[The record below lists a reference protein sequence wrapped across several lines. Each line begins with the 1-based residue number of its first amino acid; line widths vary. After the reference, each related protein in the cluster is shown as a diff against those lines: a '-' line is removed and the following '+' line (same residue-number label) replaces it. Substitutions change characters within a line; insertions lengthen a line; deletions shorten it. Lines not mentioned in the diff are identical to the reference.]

1 MDDRHHTQHA
11 RFRSSSQLHAI
22 RDARMKWTFFPV
34 AEFDRWAPAWDCLSN
49 QAGGSVL
56 QSADFVRPLL
66 ACFSSGDELLAVGS
80 DASGVHAM
88 VLVQR
93 NSGAVW
99 SSFQPSQAPL
109 GLWVQDRT
117 ATLEAMAIS
126 LMQSLPG
133 FTLLFAVQQ
142 IDPDLRAR
150 PTDGQQIGMLDYI
163 RTARVTLSGTFEQYW
178 AERGKNLRQNIKKQ
192 RNKLDKDGILT
203 RLEAIVDPAQVP
215 AAIADYGRLES
226 AGWKAGTGTAVHQG
240 NVQGRFYCALMETF
254 LRRGEGVIYRYW
266 YDDAVVAMD
275 LCIEGNGSLIILK
288 TTYDESICGTSPAL
302 LMRYD
307 YFPALFEQKRLQRIE
322 FYGKLMDWHTRW
334 STEVRT
340 IYHCNIYRWGFL
352 LKLHQWLKPRKKEI
366 SPSCIAVPT
375 GQELP

>member
-1 MDDRHHTQHA
+1 
-11 RFRSSSQLHAI
+11 
-22 RDARMKWTFFPV
+22 MKWTFHPG
-34 AEFDRWAPAWDCLSN
+34 AQFDRWAPAWDCLNN

-66 ACFSSGDELLAVGS
+66 DCFSSGNEMLAVGS
-80 DASGVHAM
+80 DISGVHAM
-88 VLVQR
+88 VLMQR
-93 NSGAVW
+93 DSGAVW

-109 GLWVQDRT
+109 GLWVQDHT
-117 ATLEAMAIS
+117 ATLEAMAMS

-133 FTLLFAVQQ
+133 LTLLFAVQQ

-192 RNKLDKDGILT
+192 RNKLDKDGVLT
-203 RLEAIVDPAQVP
+203 RLEAITDPALVP
-215 AAIADYGRLES
+215 AAIADYGWLES
-226 AGWKAGTGTAVHQG
+226 AGWKAGTGTAVHPD
-240 NVQGRFYCALMETF
+240 NVQGRFYCALMEIF

-266 YDDAVVAMD
+266 YDDSVVAMD

-288 TTYDESICGTSPAL
+288 TTYDESICTTSPAL

-307 YFPALFEQKRLQRIE
+307 YFPALFDQKRLQRVE
-322 FYGKLMDWHTRW
+322 FYGKLMEWHTRW
-334 STEVRT
+334 SAEVRT
-340 IYHCNIYRWGFL
+340 IYHCNIYRWAFL
-352 LKLHQWLKPRKKEI
+352 MKMHQWIKLRKKK
-366 SPSCIAVPT
+366 T
-375 GQELP
+375 LPALGDAAGP